1 MLFSALCRPADK
13 SVPTADMPRR
23 RGEGHTGHRSAKG
36 KDKILEVLA
45 DRLAVPQ
52 VVILLDQAVEEF
64 LRCGAPHLADLQG
77 QDPGKGA
84 LERMGINGYLGGFVS
99 MGQGIGRVLFLG
111 RQLDMAGPVKLKH

>member
-1 MLFSALCRPADK
+1 MFP
-13 SVPTADMPRR
+13 
-23 RGEGHTGHRSAKG
+23 H
-36 KDKILEVLA
+36 
-45 DRLAVPQ
+45 RLAVPQ
-52 VVILLDQAVEEF
+52 VVIVLDQAVEEF
-64 LRCGAPHLADLQG
+64 LRCRAPHLADLQG